1 MLLLGTALILLGWC
15 LLVLAMPRHH
25 QALRGRPAA
34 PGRARV
40 LRIAA
45 ALALAASLACY
56 VAVIGWEQGPV
67 FWTCALML
75 SALAWPLLLAALP
88 DRSPR
93 RRR

>member
-1 MLLLGTALILLGWC
+1 
-15 LLVLAMPRHH
+15 
-25 QALRGRPAA
+25 
-34 PGRARV
+34 
-40 LRIAA
+40 
-45 ALALAASLACY
+45 
-56 VAVIGWEQGPV
+56 V

>member
-1 MLLLGTALILLGWC
+1 MLALGIVLIVSGWC
-15 LLVLAMPRHH
+15 LLVLAMPKHH
-25 QALRGRPAA
+25 QALRGRPGSPARL
-34 PGRARV
+34 RA
-40 LRIAA
+40 LRMGGW
-45 ALALAASLACY
+45 LAFAASLACF

-67 FWTCALML
+67 FWACALML